1 MKASKNSEKIETEK
15 QKIGNP
21 WVSLNNTEKHILSS
35 FLKEEDTKEVNPSF
49 RILEVTNHFYL
60 SSQILKFSEL
70 STFGKAA
77 YLSYT
82 PLKWVAYLTILPT
95 TKIFYSKTRCL
106 IWSFSGIF
114 FFSYI
119 ISNGSLLTNQT
130 IQNVTVFS
138 MLIPL
143 TLFHFILKENIPPKK
158 SIFIFFK
165 LSGFLSCLLWSCVC
179 CDCIINILKS
189 LNIIFDYG
197 YTFMV
202 LGLLSA
208 IIWIPTYFSS
218 FKAIVA
224 LGDSLSM
231 SGVVLNCT
239 LIPGFCICIQSI
251 LYGKQTF
258 QIYPQSTRPTS
269 VHLLVVLI
277 GLMGVLVFKMIWMVK
292 SNFKVSK
299 EYGKVLLTFYCIGLA
314 YSMVVEELFFS

>member
-1 MKASKNSEKIETEK
+1 MDRWYLAARWYNTGYYVVGIHNTASKIEKKIWKKGYFLFCLNTIDIENNSEKHTELILNDLDISEDNISINMKASKNSEKIETEK

-119 ISNGSLLTNQT
+119 ISNGSLLTN
-130 IQNVTVFS
+130 
-138 MLIPL
+138 
-143 TLFHFILKENIPPKK
+143 
-158 SIFIFFK
+158 
-165 LSGFLSCLLWSCVC
+165 
-179 CDCIINILKS
+179 
-189 LNIIFDYG
+189 
-197 YTFMV
+197 
-202 LGLLSA
+202 
-208 IIWIPTYFSS
+208 
-218 FKAIVA
+218 
-224 LGDSLSM
+224 
-231 SGVVLNCT
+231 
-239 LIPGFCICIQSI
+239 
-251 LYGKQTF
+251 
-258 QIYPQSTRPTS
+258 
-269 VHLLVVLI
+269 
-277 GLMGVLVFKMIWMVK
+277 
-292 SNFKVSK
+292 
-299 EYGKVLLTFYCIGLA
+299 
-314 YSMVVEELFFS
+314 